1 MVITKNIS
9 MNIGQKHN
17 RRLLTAMDKIYD
29 LSLLTKKNDPIR
41 YWVEYNPMVIDSNY
55 QKPEVEIGI
64 LEKLEEM
71 GLIKI
76 INPGGTG
83 EYE

>member
-1 MVITKNIS
+1 

-17 RRLLTAMDKIYD
+17 RRLLTIMDQIYD
-29 LSLLTKKNDPIR
+29 LSLLTKKNESIR